1 MKYLFFTAIYL
12 HYQYGWGLLY
22 AKEDDGKTYT
32 GFFQDNQKHQID
44 SENHTEGTDF
54 FNSFVKDPYRYS
66 TFNELIEN
74 DVRANKL
81 FETAPAKL
89 LKDNPSY

>member
-32 GFFQDNQKHQID
+32 GFFQDNQIHQID

-54 FNSFVKDPYRYS
+54 FNSFV
-66 TFNELIEN
+66 N
-74 DVRANKL
+74 L
-81 FETAPAKL
+81 FSDKNTIIGPFQHKGL
-89 LKDNPSY
+89 LLHITDNPILYS